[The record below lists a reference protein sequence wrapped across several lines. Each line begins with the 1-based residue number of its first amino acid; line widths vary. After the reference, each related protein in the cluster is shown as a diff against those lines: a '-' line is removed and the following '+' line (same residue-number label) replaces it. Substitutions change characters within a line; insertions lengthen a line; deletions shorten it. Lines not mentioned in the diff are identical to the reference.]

1 MVIETN
7 IKQSEFTPVSEGIV
21 LAVNVD
27 NADLGSVESTYNGET
42 TSKHK
47 MKFVFEVPSE
57 LTESGKVKTIGK
69 SFVVSL
75 DPRSNLTGFL
85 QSWLGESLTPEQV
98 RSFDLDSLI
107 GRPAKL
113 LVEHIQMDGREM
125 HKIVSVQPT
134 DENIETSGEYV
145 RFQDREE
152 TYPNG

>member
-1 MVIETN
+1 VN
-7 IKQSEFTPVSEGIV
+7 EGIA
-21 LAVNVD
+21 LGVNVD
-27 NADLGSVESTYNGET
+27 NADLGQVESTYQGET

-134 DENIETSGEYV
+134 DETIEASGEYV
-145 RFQDREE
+145 RFQDRED

>member
-7 IKQSEFTPVSEGIV
+7 IKQSEFAPVNEGIA
-21 LAVNVD
+21 LGVNVD
-27 NADLGSVESTYNGET
+27 NADLGQVESTYQGET

-134 DENIETSGEYV
+134 DETIEASGEYV
-145 RFQDREE
+145 RFQDRED